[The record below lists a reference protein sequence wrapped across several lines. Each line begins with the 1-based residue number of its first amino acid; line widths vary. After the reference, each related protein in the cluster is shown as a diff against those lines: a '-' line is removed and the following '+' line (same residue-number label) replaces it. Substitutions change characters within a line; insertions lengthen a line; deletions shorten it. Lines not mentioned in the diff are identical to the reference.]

1 MYIICDSAALVAR
14 CRLFLAR
21 VSGRSSPAVV
31 HGLLIVGASLVWSL
45 GPWVTGSVVGAHGP
59 SCPTACR
66 VFPDQELNLGLLHWQ
81 VDSLLSRQGSF
92 NFVFSLS
99 QS

>member
-31 HGLLIVGASLVWSL
+31 HGLLIVGASLV
-45 GPWVTGSVVGAHGP
+45 VE
-59 SCPTACR
+59 C
-66 VFPDQELNLGLLHWQ
+66 GLEAAWA
-81 VDSLLSRQGSF
+81 
-92 NFVFSLS
+92 
-99 QS
+99 